1 MFEKDTCFRLGHIA
15 RLHGFKGEL
24 SIFLDTD
31 DPSDFKELES
41 VFVEYDQKLIPFFL
55 EKIQIQ
61 NKGFAV
67 VRFEDIDSEKK
78 AKLLVGCSLYLPLET
93 LPELSDEEFY
103 FHEATGFD
111 VIDKNYGPIGKVNKV
126 IDLSGNPLL
135 EIDFNGIEILLPKQ
149 DEFIEKIDRE
159 NKILYVHA
167 PPGLLGLY
175 LGEEEE

>member
-1 MFEKDTCFRLGHIA
+1 MFEKDSCFRLGHIA

-31 DPSDFKELES
+31 DPSEFKELES

-67 VRFEDIDSEKK
+67 VRFEDIDTEKK
-78 AKLLVGCSLYLPLET
+78 AKLLIGCSLYLPLEV
-93 LPELSDEEFY
+93 LPELDESEFY

-111 VIDKNYGPIGKVNKV
+111 VIDQVHGPIGKVTRV

-135 EIDFNGIEILLPKQ
+135 EIDFNGREILIPKQ
-149 DEFIEKIDRE
+149 DEFIERIDRE
-159 NKILYVHA
+159 NKILYVIA
-167 PPGLLGLY
+167 PPGLLEMY
-175 LGEEEE
+175 LGEEE